1 MSQENVELV
10 RRVNALANAGEWDA
24 VFELYHP
31 DIEFRDLQHAP
42 DMPEVFRGRAEG
54 RLVVENWTAAYDEF
68 AAEIYEY
75 IDAPPWVVCDTRWH
89 GKGRGSDVPID
100 GRAADAYEV
109 RDAVVVRVILG
120 YADVATALKAVG
132 LEE

>member
-42 DMPEVFRGRAEG
+42 DMPEVFRGREEG

-68 AAEIYEY
+68 AAEVYEY
-75 IDAPPWVVCDTRWH
+75 IDAPRWVVCDTRWH

-100 GRAADAYEV
+100 GRGADAYEV
-109 RDAVVVRVILG
+109 RDGVVVRVILG
-120 YADVATALKAVG
+120 YADVATALAA
-132 LEE
+132 LELSQ